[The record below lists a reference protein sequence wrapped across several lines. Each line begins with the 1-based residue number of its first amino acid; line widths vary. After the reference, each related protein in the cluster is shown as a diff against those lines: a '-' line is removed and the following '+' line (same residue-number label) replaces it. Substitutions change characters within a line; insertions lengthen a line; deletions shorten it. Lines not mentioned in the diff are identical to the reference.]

1 MYQGLPLGGRM
12 QGDRRRG
19 FGRRGCFEVVLGKD
33 DGTVESDVV
42 LGKVHDGVSWL
53 RLNRML
59 SEARSR

>member
-1 MYQGLPLGGRM
+1 M

-42 LGKVHDGVSWL
+42 LGKVHDGGV
-53 RLNRML
+53 L
-59 SEARSR
+59 SLENLAANYTDPDYLVNFAEN